1 MTASSE
7 KIGVR
12 QLAAEILTK
21 VDTRKAYADI
31 LLDSAIASTP
41 LDERDRALLTEI
53 VYGTLRWRGNLDAR
67 LDPHLHR
74 SLADTDP
81 LIRNLLRLSLYQ
93 LLFLDKVPD
102 YAAVNDAVE
111 AAKNLK
117 TSKAAGFVNG
127 VLRNV
132 LRQKNAVTA
141 PGMSTGASS
150 ALAATY
156 SHPQWLVDKWL
167 DYFGNDEA
175 IALMRSCNEQA
186 PLVIR
191 VNNTRCLRDDLV
203 RTFAGSGIA
212 AMPTP
217 HSAAGISLES
227 APPVERIPGFAEGFF
242 QVQGESSQLVSVLLG
257 PQANERIL
265 DACAAPGG
273 KATHIAELMQDRG
286 TVIALDKS
294 AGGLRKIGEN
304 AARLRLRSIQTLF
317 GDAGIGLPDPFA
329 ESYDRILVDAPCSGF
344 GTLRSHPEIK
354 WQRDQKDVK
363 RISQLQQKILNNVCD
378 YLKSGGVLVYSTCTL
393 MREENEDVVQEFL
406 ASHAGFALE
415 DAAAYLPE
423 TAKTLVKDKFFLSL
437 PHRDNTDG
445 FFAARLRKVN

>member
-7 KIGVR
+7 NIGVR

-31 LLDSAIASTP
+31 LLDSAINSNP
-41 LDERDRALLTEI
+41 LDVRDRALLTEI
-53 VYGTLRWRGNLDAR
+53 VYGTLRWRGNLDSR
-67 LDPHLHR
+67 IEPHLQR

-111 AAKNLK
+111 VAKKLK
-117 TSKAAGFVNG
+117 NDKAAGFVNG

-132 LRQKNAVTA
+132 LRQKNAEIA
-141 PGMSTGASS
+141 PGLKTDASS

-156 SHPQWLVDKWL
+156 SQPQWLVEKWL
-167 DYFGNDEA
+167 DYFGNNEA

-191 VNNTRCLRDDLV
+191 VNHTRCSRDELLAKLADGGV
-203 RTFAGSGIA
+203 EA
-212 AMPTP
+212 APTP
-217 HSAAGISLES
+217 HSAFGISLKS
-227 APPVERIPGFAEGFF
+227 TPPVERIPGFTDGFF
-242 QVQGESSQLVSVLLG
+242 QVQGESSQLVSVLLS
-257 PQANERIL
+257 PRPYERIL

-273 KATHIAELMQDRG
+273 KTTHIAELMQDCG
-286 TVIALDKS
+286 AIVALDKS

-304 AARLRLRSIQTLF
+304 AARLGLYSIETVL
-317 GDAGIGLPDPFA
+317 GDANLGLPDRFA
-329 ESYDRILVDAPCSGF
+329 GSYDRILVDTPCSGF

-363 RISQLQQKILNNVCD
+363 RLSQLQQRILNNVYN
-378 YLKSGGVLVYSTCTL
+378 YLKPGGVLVYSTCTL

-406 ASHAGFALE
+406 ASHVGFDLE
-415 DAAAYLPE
+415 DAAIYLPE
-423 TAKTLVKDKFFLSL
+423 TAKTLVKDKYFLSL

>member
-31 LLDSAIASTP
+31 LLDSAINSNL
-41 LDERDRALLTEI
+41 LDERDRALLTQI

-67 LDPHLHR
+67 LDLHLQR
-74 SLADTDP
+74 ALADTDA

-93 LLFLDKVPD
+93 LFFLDKVPD

-111 AAKNLK
+111 VAKNLK
-117 TSKAAGFVNG
+117 NGKAAGFVNG

-132 LRQKNAVTA
+132 LRQKNGEVWVGPRKDA
-141 PGMSTGASS
+141 GA
-150 ALAATY
+150 ALAAAY

-175 IALMRSCNEQA
+175 IALMRACNEQA

-191 VNNTRCLRDDLV
+191 VNNTRCSRDDLL
-203 RTFAGSGIA
+203 RMFTDIGIEA
-212 AMPTP
+212 EPTP
-217 HSAAGISLES
+217 HSTAGISLTS
-227 APPVERIPGFAEGFF
+227 APSVEKMPGFAEGFF
-242 QVQGESSQLVSVLLG
+242 QVQGESSQLVSNLLG

-286 TVIALDKS
+286 AVIALDKS

-304 AARLRLRSIQTLF
+304 AARLRLHSIQTVL
-317 GDAGIGLPDPFA
+317 GDASIGLPDRFA

-363 RISQLQQKILNNVCD
+363 RISQLQQKILNNVGN
-378 YLKSGGVLVYSTCTL
+378 YLKPGGVLVYSTCTL

-406 ASHAGFALE
+406 AGRVGFYLE

-423 TAKTLVKDKFFLSL
+423 TAKTLVKDKYFLSL